1 MHPSI
6 ASYYKL
12 MKIIAD
18 AYIPFLKGLLDDVA
32 QVEYLSP
39 AEFTADAVKD
49 ADALIIRT
57 RAKCN
62 EALLKDSK
70 VRFIATATIGYDHID
85 TKYCEEH
92 SIAWTNCPG
101 CNADSVNNYIHAAI
115 TTIFGD
121 SLKGKTI
128 GIIGVGNVG
137 SRVAKMASNLGM
149 KVLLNDPPREAKEGS
164 ENFVSLEEIQNKAD
178 IITIHTPL
186 NKETFHLIDEKFLAS
201 CKNTPLIINAA
212 RGEVCDT
219 EALLNYKGEIVLD
232 CWENEPNISLELLE
246 KVVLGTPHIAGYSV
260 DGKANGTRM
269 AVEAICKFF
278 GIEKDIKIEVP
289 GEKGIPYYIEGESN
303 ALKAHPE
310 LFEQFRNNYPIRRDN
325 ISSEEL

>member
-1 MHPSI
+1 MN
-6 ASYYKL
+6 
-12 MKIIAD
+12 IIAD
-18 AYIPFLKGLLDDVA
+18 AYIPFLNGLLDDVA
-32 QVEYLSP
+32 KVTYLP
-39 AEFTADAVKD
+39 PEEFTAEAVHD

-62 EALLKDSK
+62 EALLKGSK

-85 TKYCEEH
+85 TEYCANNGIE
-92 SIAWTNCPG
+92 WTNCPG

-115 TTIFGD
+115 TTIFGE
-121 SLKGKTI
+121 SLEGKTI

-137 SRVAKMASNLGM
+137 SRVANMASNLGM
-149 KVLLNDPPREAKEGS
+149 KVLLNDPPREAKEGP
-164 ENFVSLEEIQNKAD
+164 ENFVSLEEIQEKSD

-186 NKETFHLIDEKFLAS
+186 NKETFHLIDEDFLAS

-212 RGEVCDT
+212 RGEVCFT
-219 EALLNYKGEIVLD
+219 EALLSYKGEIVLD
-232 CWENEPNISLELLE
+232 CWENEPNISLPLLE
-246 KVVLGTPHIAGYSV
+246 KVALGTPHIAGYSL

-269 AVEAICKFF
+269 AAEAVCKFF
-278 GIEKDIKIEVP
+278 GIEKEIKIEVP
-289 GEKGIPYYIEGESN
+289 GKKGIPYYIEGESN

-325 ISSEEL
+325 ISY